1 MMIPKRTGL
10 VVWINDLRAARNLER
25 IGNIHFIS
33 RRLKY
38 VILYINEKDLRKT
51 MSYLQR
57 LPFVE
62 KVERS
67 YRSEIVQMDFSRNA

>member
-1 MMIPKRTGL
+1 MIPKRAGL
-10 VVWINDLRAARNLER
+10 VIWVNDIRAARNLER

-38 VILYINEKDLRKT
+38 VVMYINEKDLRKT
-51 MSYLQR
+51 ISYLEK
-57 LPFVE
+57 LPFVQ

-67 YRSEIVQMDFSRNA
+67 YRTEIIHMDFSQKA

>member
-1 MMIPKRTGL
+1 MIPKRTGL